1 MENKCISTV
10 FPHPQ
15 PPWYSGSLKN
25 FANWVKINSGW
36 SLSDSALLHCSGLQA
51 FEAIN
56 SVQLWLD
63 RKIPSFHWSFS
74 PQCIETWKKRPCPLG
89 PLFKRQ
95 FKLERLRIFLYEFDL
110 KIAASKCAWF
120 CNTNER
126 ETSDRFWSRIRAEK
140 TDWTF
145 ELTLFTLYQKEFN
158 HWEGTMSVPLS
169 NKLSCSVTLAAF
181 DAAACGRWLHWR
193 REIEKFLSLHWC
205 SLLQNTQTS
214 AASVNENLQCTLC
227 VNNQL
232 VNTVGS
238 LPRGPM
244 CSSVRSTIIIHSSA
258 KSSNN
263 SPAVILQLLK
273 IVLYCCRCEISL
285 VPKY

>member
-1 MENKCISTV
+1 MILWIAKKLCKLSQNQLRMIVIRFSIV
-10 FPHPQ
+10 ALF
-15 PPWYSGSLKN
+15 SL
-25 FANWVKINSGW
+25 
-36 SLSDSALLHCSGLQA
+36 A

-145 ELTLFTLYQKEFN
+145 ELTLFALYQKEFN
-158 HWEGTMSVPLS
+158 HREGTMSVPLS
-169 NKLSCSVTLAAF
+169 NKL
-181 DAAACGRWLHWR
+181 
-193 REIEKFLSLHWC
+193 
-205 SLLQNTQTS
+205 
-214 AASVNENLQCTLC
+214 
-227 VNNQL
+227 
-232 VNTVGS
+232 
-238 LPRGPM
+238 
-244 CSSVRSTIIIHSSA
+244 
-258 KSSNN
+258 
-263 SPAVILQLLK
+263 
-273 IVLYCCRCEISL
+273 RC
-285 VPKY
+285 